1 SANPLNSE
9 AVPTPMQQG
18 VSNLASNAV
27 GNAQGPIAGNASG
40 TTRSAISAGTVV
52 ITDNAGQVAKTG
64 KDAEA
69 TVAGLNRDTEHAN
82 DGAIGKIFDKQKV
95 EEQQEIARLQAQV
108 VQQAAPI
115 LYNKVGDFLQGK
127 PDAVKVAVH
136 ALVGGLVS
144 RALGGEFAAGA
155 VGAGAAELAMVSFGK
170 QLLAIDGLSD
180 ADRKALV
187 QLVGMAVSGLAAG
200 AAGGS
205 TAGVAAAVGTA
216 QTAVQNNFLNHVD
229 REAYEKAKAA
239 CGPSNPKA
247 CAEAQIYAEHD
258 KQNDKDLASA
268 VNRCAPGEDCQGV
281 SNNIL
286 SQMKAAGCGTAPS
299 SVDCNKLSTAW
310 LAAQSKAQG
319 LETPLLSLDDL
330 IPFKGITSVALLGVR
345 GAGKMLAEAGLL
357 GIVRRVEPE
366 AVETIIKGGGQDIA
380 KSYLSNNAAPATQQ
394 RLADAAKF
402 ARTELPAN
410 GNVAVAEVSIPAL
423 STETSVMKAYSGYDE
438 AIGSFLPKPSG
449 DVDSWLLKPV
459 KATAKYVGGDGAY
472 LRDSDTE
479 FKILETIAQ
488 RLGDKRSASGV
499 INLLSEKSVCPSC
512 TRDSVQNSRKRG
524 QSKEGSQ
531 RWMNP

>member
-1 SANPLNSE
+1 
-9 AVPTPMQQG
+9 M
-18 VSNLASNAV
+18 
-27 GNAQGPIAGNASG
+27 
-40 TTRSAISAGTVV
+40 
-52 ITDNAGQVAKTG
+52 AKTG

-512 TRDSVQNSRKRG
+512 TSVVMQFRSMFPNIQLNIFTK
-524 QSKEGSQ
+524 
-531 RWMNP
+531 